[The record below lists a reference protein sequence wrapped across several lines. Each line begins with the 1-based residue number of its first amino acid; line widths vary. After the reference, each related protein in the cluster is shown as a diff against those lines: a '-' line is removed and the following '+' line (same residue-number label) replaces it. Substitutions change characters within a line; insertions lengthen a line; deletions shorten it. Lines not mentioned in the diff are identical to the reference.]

1 MVFLFIDLTT
11 GFLNAKNT
19 QTVVASRYVVD
30 INKRTSRISHLFKD
44 QTLRTVFVGMVL
56 VKRRLGSVMRIKLA
70 KHYTNVKTSVVHVQ
84 V

>member
-1 MVFLFIDLTT
+1 MI
-11 GFLNAKNT
+11 
-19 QTVVASRYVVD
+19 ASRYFVD
-30 INKRTSRISHLFKD
+30 INIREHPAVPAYFKD
-44 QTLRTVFVGMVL
+44 QTLRTVFVNMGR